1 MAQHRGTEW
10 KMSRFCPLVLAGL
23 LALASPRVQ
32 AAPAGVGGPPP
43 ELDAP
48 NPEAFMGWKSDIR
61 LTGETIPLSQLRDKK
76 VACKDDRLFPT
87 HPSQTLKRYH
97 QIDVGTYDI
106 FKLKAEDEACLIK
119 GKVKNN
125 KGIFPCFNADIA
137 ERNIL
142 SDTYRD
148 ACGNLYRGV
157 VKRVFLRRQD
167 NMGTLFSPG
176 RSMVPDVKSEIAGEF
191 LIAGTYPVELKSLL
205 RVTELLPGDEEKIK
219 AEQEQAKREGFHF
232 DSQTFLFSRS
242 F

>member
-1 MAQHRGTEW
+1 MAQHRDTEW
-10 KMSRFCPLVLAGL
+10 KMSRLGPLVLLGL
-23 LALASPRVQ
+23 LAFASPLVQ
-32 AAPAGVGGPPP
+32 AAPAGAGGASP
-43 ELDAP
+43 ELEAP
-48 NPEAFMGWKSDIR
+48 NPEAFLGWKSDIR
-61 LTGETIPLSQLRDKK
+61 FAGETIPLSQLRDKK
-76 VACKDDRLFPT
+76 VVCKDDRLFPT

-106 FKLKAEDEACLIK
+106 FKLEAEDEACLIK

-148 ACGNLYRGV
+148 ACGNQYRGV
-157 VKRVFLRRQD
+157 VKRVFLRKQD

-191 LIAGTYPVELKSLL
+191 LIAGTYAVELKSFL
-205 RVTELLPGDEEKIK
+205 RITELLPGDEAKIL
-219 AEQEQAKREGFHF
+219 AEQEQAAKDGFRF
-232 DSQTFLFSRS
+232 DPATFLYSR
-242 F
+242 